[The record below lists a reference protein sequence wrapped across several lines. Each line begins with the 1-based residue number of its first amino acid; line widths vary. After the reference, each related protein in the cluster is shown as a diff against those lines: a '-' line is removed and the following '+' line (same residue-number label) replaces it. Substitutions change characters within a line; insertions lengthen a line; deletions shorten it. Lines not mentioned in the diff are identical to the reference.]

1 MGNLD
6 TAFFLCSAL
15 GFRLGLCILSG
26 RCSPGQFPLL
36 SASLANRALLE
47 PSVNSGLACPEHFS
61 RSLNDWER
69 PQEIGFQLLICHLCF
84 LHGYLG
90 KILVSGERR
99 HTLGIE
105 KVCECGLWSSMDSPA
120 EPHVCPG
127 GQHTCAWKHPWSMQQ
142 KVGALCWK
150 GKWQRGARSG
160 EDSHSGA
167 QHPVPRS
174 SWQVFLPHDAH
185 PSPQRPG
192 LQSQQ
197 QMCLL
202 GQEVT

>member
-142 KVGALCWK
+142 KVGKGSGNEGQGVGKTAILEPSTLCPGPA
-150 GKWQRGARSG
+150 GKCFSPMMPTPLHRDLVCRA
-160 EDSHSGA
+160 
-167 QHPVPRS
+167 S
-174 SWQVFLPHDAH
+174 SRCACWG
-185 PSPQRPG
+185 RR
-192 LQSQQ
+192 
-197 QMCLL
+197 
-202 GQEVT
+202 